1 MSTCRVFSCVV
12 GRGFL
17 LWPVHSF
24 GKTVLAFYLL
34 YFPKGQDG
42 RVERHAHLLLGKLE
56 NYNSRLNNCR
66 QENVGSH
73 QKKIA
78 HIQGQRRS
86 SSKMVGGAKS
96 HLESNPIPTRDI
108 QRAQTKPSMQQ
119 ENPQRL
125 SQTWLW
131 VFACLLWKYGSAVAA
146 SLFHIWTI
154 LINDA
159 VKFWPGKFPGMLTR
173 MLEWVVFPL
182 SRGSSQPRGR
192 TQISHLQTDSLPAEP
207 QGEPK
212 NTRVDSLSLL
222 KQIFL
227 TQELNWALN
236 LVTKLVSV

>member
-1 MSTCRVFSCVV
+1 MASAFFWQNCVSLLPALFSK
-12 GRGFL
+12 GTR
-17 LWPVHSF
+17 WQSRKTRSSSP
-24 GKTVLAFYLL
+24 GKTRKLQLTAEQLSTGECWIP
-34 YFPKGQDG
+34 PKKDSPHPRAKEKLQQDG
-42 RVERHAHLLLGKLE
+42 RR
-56 NYNSRLNNCR
+56 S
-66 QENVGSH
+66 
-73 QKKIA
+73 KITFR
-78 HIQGQRRS
+78 I
-86 SSKMVGGAKS
+86 K
-96 HLESNPIPTRDI
+96 PIPTRDI